1 MCRTVAT
8 KARGALKR
16 VMTYRRRTFVSGS
29 LALLT
34 LPLLRR
40 VALAQAGS
48 LFPFTSDDGKQV
60 YNYRLP
66 SDLSTE
72 GLPGVV
78 WTGAT
83 APDVILVEYFDY
95 NCPFCRKAASDLD
108 RLLTRDAGLKLGLV
122 NNPILSLGSVQ
133 AAKVQHAVLRTAGPA
148 KAYAFHQALYAK
160 RGPID
165 GPLAL
170 EVVAAMG
177 LDAKAIEVAADLP
190 QVGVVIKR
198 QAQLAQ
204 ALGFEAT
211 PSFSLGNIGIL
222 GYPGPDAMT
231 RAVTA
236 MKACDKLAC

>member
-1 MCRTVAT
+1 
-8 KARGALKR
+8 
-16 VMTYRRRTFVSGS
+16 MTSDRRSILRGS

-34 LPLLRR
+34 VPLLPRA
-40 VALAQAGS
+40 ALAQAGS

-66 SDLSTE
+66 SELSTE

-83 APDVILVEYFDY
+83 TPDVILVEYFDY
-95 NCPFCRKAASDLD
+95 NCPYCRKAALDLD
-108 RLLTRDAGLKLGLV
+108 RLSSRNRGLRLGLV

-133 AAKVQHAVLRTAGPA
+133 AAKVQQAVLRTAGPA
-148 KAYAFHQALYAK
+148 KAYAFHQAIYAK
-160 RGPID
+160 RGPVD

-170 EVVAAMG
+170 EVVAELG
-177 LDAKAIEVAADLP
+177 LDAKAIEAAADLP
-190 QVGVVIKR
+190 QVGGVIKR
-198 QAQLAQ
+198 QAQLAK

-222 GYPGPDAMT
+222 GYPGPDAMA
-231 RAVTA
+231 RAVGS

>member
-1 MCRTVAT
+1 
-8 KARGALKR
+8 
-16 VMTYRRRTFVSGS
+16 MTSDRRSILRGS

-34 LPLLRR
+34 VPLLPRA
-40 VALAQAGS
+40 ALAQAGS

-66 SDLSTE
+66 SELSTE

-83 APDVILVEYFDY
+83 TPDVILVEYFDY
-95 NCPFCRKAASDLD
+95 NCPYCRKAALDLD
-108 RLLTRDAGLKLGLV
+108 RLSSRNPGLKLGLV

-133 AAKVQHAVLRTAGPA
+133 AAKVQQAVLRTAGPA
-148 KAYAFHQALYAK
+148 KAYAFHQAIYAK
-160 RGPID
+160 RGPVD

-170 EVVAAMG
+170 EVVAELG
-177 LDAKAIEVAADLP
+177 LDAKAIEAAADLP
-190 QVGVVIKR
+190 QVGGVIKR
-198 QAQLAQ
+198 QAQLAK

-222 GYPGPDAMT
+222 GYPGPDAMA
-231 RAVTA
+231 RAVGS

>member
-1 MCRTVAT
+1 
-8 KARGALKR
+8 
-16 VMTYRRRTFVSGS
+16 MTFHRRTILGGS

-34 LPLLRR
+34 VPLSRR
-40 VALAQAGS
+40 AALAQAGS

-72 GLPGVV
+72 GLPGVI
-78 WTGAT
+78 WTGA
-83 APDVILVEYFDY
+83 ASPDVILVEYFDY
-95 NCPFCRKAASDLD
+95 NCPFCRKAAGDLD
-108 RLLTRDAGLKLGLV
+108 RLLARNPGLKLGLV

-133 AAKVQHAVLRTAGPA
+133 AAKVQQAVLRTAGPA
-148 KAYAFHQALYAK
+148 KAYAFHQSIYAR

-170 EVVAAMG
+170 EVVAGLG
-177 LDAKAIEVAADLP
+177 LDAKAIEAAADLP
-190 QVGVVIKR
+190 QVGQVIKR

-211 PSFSLGNIGIL
+211 PSFSLGNIGVL
-222 GYPGPDAMT
+222 GYPGPDAMA
-231 RAVTA
+231 RAVGS

>member
-1 MCRTVAT
+1 
-8 KARGALKR
+8 
-16 VMTYRRRTFVSGS
+16 MTHHRRTILGGS
-29 LALLT
+29 LALLIV
-34 LPLLRR
+34 PLFRR
-40 VALAQAGS
+40 AALAQAGS

-78 WTGAT
+78 WTGA
-83 APDVILVEYFDY
+83 ASPDVILVEYFDY
-95 NCPFCRKAASDLD
+95 NCPFCRKAAGDLD
-108 RLLTRDAGLKLGLV
+108 KLLARNPGLRLGLV

-133 AAKVQHAVLRTAGPA
+133 AAKIQQAVLRTAGPA
-148 KAYAFHQALYAK
+148 QAYRFHQAVYAK

-170 EVVAAMG
+170 EVVGEIG
-177 LDAKAIEVAADLP
+177 LDAKAVEAAADLP
-190 QVGVVIKR
+190 QVGGVIKR

-222 GYPGPDAMT
+222 GYPGPDAMA
-231 RAVTA
+231 RATESV
-236 MKACDKLAC
+236 KACDKLSC

>member
-1 MCRTVAT
+1 
-8 KARGALKR
+8 
-16 VMTYRRRTFVSGS
+16 MTHHRRSILRGS

-34 LPLLRR
+34 VPLFGRA
-40 VALAQAGS
+40 ALAQAGS

-66 SDLSTE
+66 SGLSTE

-78 WTGAT
+78 WTGAPS
-83 APDVILVEYFDY
+83 PDVILVEYFDY
-95 NCPFCRKAASDLD
+95 NCPYCRKAARDLD
-108 RLLTRDAGLKLGLV
+108 VLASHNPGLKLGLV

-133 AAKVQHAVLRTAGPA
+133 AAKVQQAVLRTAGPA
-148 KAYAFHQALYAK
+148 KAYAFHQAIYAK

-170 EVVAAMG
+170 DVVADLG
-177 LDAKAIEVAADLP
+177 LDAEAIEAAADLP
-190 QVGVVIKR
+190 QVGGVIKR

-222 GYPGPDAMT
+222 GYPGPDAMA
-231 RAVTA
+231 RAVGA

>member
-1 MCRTVAT
+1 
-8 KARGALKR
+8 
-16 VMTYRRRTFVSGS
+16 MTSDRRSILRGS

-34 LPLLRR
+34 VPLLPRA
-40 VALAQAGS
+40 ALAQAGS
-48 LFPFTSDDGKQV
+48 LFPFMSDDGKQV

-66 SDLSTE
+66 SELSTE

-83 APDVILVEYFDY
+83 SPDVILVEYFDY
-95 NCPFCRKAASDLD
+95 NCPYCRKAARDLD
-108 RLLTRDAGLKLGLV
+108 TLSRRNPGLRLGLV

-133 AAKVQHAVLRTAGPA
+133 AAKVQQAVLRTAGPA
-148 KAYAFHQALYAK
+148 KAYAFHQAIYAK
-160 RGPID
+160 RGPAD

-170 EVVAAMG
+170 EVVADLG
-177 LDAKAIEVAADLP
+177 LDAKAIEAVADLP
-190 QVGVVIKR
+190 QIGGVIKR

-222 GYPGPDAMT
+222 GYPGPDAIA
-231 RAVTA
+231 RAVGS